1 MADDSATLKRREKEI
16 LNDNENHLTG
26 FEEWLKNK
34 GLSPKTINTHVSNV
48 DFYINTYLCYYDSY
62 DVKEGAGRIDGFLG
76 SWFIRKALWSS
87 CAHIKSN
94 AVGIKKFYAYLLE
107 KNVVEQ
113 DDYDD
118 LCETIKECMPDWLD
132 KMRRYDEMI
141 FADYY

>member
-1 MADDSATLKRREKEI
+1 MSKKGADK
-16 LNDNENHLTG
+16 
-26 FEEWLKNK
+26 
-34 GLSPKTINTHVSNV
+34 
-48 DFYINTYLCYYDSY
+48 
-62 DVKEGAGRIDGFLG
+62 IDGFLG

-94 AVGIKKFYAYLLE
+94 AAGIKKFYSYLLE
-107 KNVVEQ
+107 NNVVEQ

-141 FADYY
+141 FGDYY

>member
-1 MADDSATLKRREKEI
+1 MVDDSDSLKRREKEI
-16 LNDNENHLTG
+16 LNDNENHLAG
-26 FEEWLKNK
+26 FEKWLKNK
-34 GLSPKTINTHVSNV
+34 GFSPKTISTHVSNV
-48 DFYINTYLCYYDSY
+48 DFYINNYLCYYDIC
-62 DVKEGAGRIDGFLG
+62 DVKKGADKIDGFLG

-94 AVGIKKFYAYLLE
+94 AAGIKKFYSYLLE
-107 KNVVEQ
+107 NNVVEQ

-141 FADYY
+141 FGDYY